1 MIAELLNHDES
12 RRLRA
17 VVLQTCSSSAA
28 DERRCV
34 NRKLQSGEKGL
45 LCSGVYLGVGTLDE
59 TKPCAGT
66 LDEKGLC
73 TGTLAETRLCTGTL
87 GEKGL
92 CAGTLDEKGLCA
104 GVQWG
109 IGADFFFFLGQRT
122 NFLSP
127 LPFSPLPL
135 LSPSPP
141 LLSL

>member
-1 MIAELLNHDES
+1 VPAHW
-12 RRLRA
+12 
-17 VVLQTCSSSAA
+17 T
-28 DERRCV
+28 
-34 NRKLQSGEKGL
+34 KKEKGL
-45 LCSGVYLGVGTLDE
+45 CTGTLGE

-73 TGTLAETRLCTGTL
+73 TGTL

-92 CAGTLDEKGLCA
+92 CAGTLDETRLCTGTLCEKGLCAGTLGEKGLCA

-135 LSPSPP
+135 LSPAPP